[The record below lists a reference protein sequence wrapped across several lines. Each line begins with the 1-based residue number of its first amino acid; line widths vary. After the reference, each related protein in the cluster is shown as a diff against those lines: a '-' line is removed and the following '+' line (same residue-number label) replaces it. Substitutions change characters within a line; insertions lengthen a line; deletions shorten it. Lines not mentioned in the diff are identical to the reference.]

1 MEINWYWE
9 KTHDVVLDM
18 TDLPSPIEDS
28 SCPPR
33 SNSFLVVLEKS
44 IMLGVSKKKLLWYM
58 GLLRMIVLRMNFFV
72 DFSWIRQ
79 RKKSLKN
86 DAHESNFWG
95 WISKK
100 KNNKSPEFPRTDD
113 FSSVNPIP
121 FLLKQS
127 LNRTRECGW

>member
-44 IMLGVSKKKLLWYM
+44 IMLGVSKKTSLIHGFVKDDSAADELFC
-58 GLLRMIVLRMNFFV
+58 GFFMN
-72 DFSWIRQ
+72 
-79 RKKSLKN
+79 
-86 DAHESNFWG
+86 
-95 WISKK
+95 
-100 KNNKSPEFPRTDD
+100 
-113 FSSVNPIP
+113 
-121 FLLKQS
+121 
-127 LNRTRECGW
+127 